1 MSRGG
6 ATGGDR
12 VPNRTMTA
20 NARKKGEL
28 LGRRLRRLRKE
39 RKLSAVEAATRAG
52 VDAQDLARIE
62 RGETRVGLE
71 TLFRLLTAFD
81 IGAGEIESLM
91 AEERPEPESG
101 ERFRRELGR

>member
-1 MSRGG
+1 MRG
-6 ATGGDR
+6 
-12 VPNRTMTA
+12 

-39 RKLSAVEAATRAG
+39 RKLSTAELADRAG
-52 VDAQDLARIE
+52 VDPQDLARIE
-62 RGETRVGLE
+62 RGEARVGLQ
-71 TLFRLLTAFD
+71 TLFLLLAAFD

-91 AEERPEPESG
+91 ADERSEPESG